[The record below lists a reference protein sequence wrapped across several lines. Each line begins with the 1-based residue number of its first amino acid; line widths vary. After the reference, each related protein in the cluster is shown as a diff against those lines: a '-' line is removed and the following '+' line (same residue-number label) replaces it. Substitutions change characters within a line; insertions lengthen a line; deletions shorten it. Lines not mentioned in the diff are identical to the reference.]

1 MSSVQERSPL
11 SKDRVLIADDE
22 PYLIRAMSFV
32 LRREGYEVDT
42 ALDGWEA
49 MERIKAFNPRTVLLD
64 QTLPGVS
71 PFEILRFIRNRP
83 LTKDAFVIFL
93 SLEGDESQT
102 ALSQGA
108 DRVFVKPFTPGE
120 IIQSLRNR
128 SIDSK
133 RVRFRSRV
141 SR

>member
-1 MSSVQERSPL
+1 MSE
-11 SKDRVLIADDE
+11 DRVLIADDE
-22 PYLIRAMSFV
+22 PYLIRAVSFV
-32 LRREGYEVDT
+32 LRKEGYEVDT

-64 QTLPGVS
+64 QNLPGVS
-71 PFEILRFIRNRP
+71 SFEILRFIRNRP

-93 SLEGDESQT
+93 SLEGDENQST
-102 ALSQGA
+102 LSQGA
-108 DRVFVKPFTPGE
+108 NQVFVKPFTPGE

-128 SIDSK
+128 LINSK
-133 RVRFRSRV
+133 RVRFRSHV

>member
-1 MSSVQERSPL
+1 MSPVQERSPL
-11 SKDRVLIADDE
+11 SEDRVLIADDE

-32 LRREGYEVDT
+32 LRKEGYEVDT

-102 ALSQGA
+102 ALSQGV